1 MPLNRAR
8 ELARQSNFD
17 LVEVAPKAEPPV
29 CRLMDYGKY
38 KYEQAK
44 KEREI
49 KKGQRIS
56 LLRQVRLR
64 PKIGSHDLEAKRRS
78 VKKLLNDGD
87 KVMVS
92 VFFRG
97 REITHP
103 ELGWKLL
110 QDIAESLKDI
120 ATLDRQPTLDGKRM
134 TMILAPVSKAKVKEE
149 VGKT

>member
-1 MPLNRAR
+1 MPVSRAR

-49 KKGQRIS
+49 KKNQRIS

-78 VKKLLNDGD
+78 VRKLLDNGD

-97 REITHP
+97 REVTHP
-103 ELGWKLL
+103 ELGWRLL
-110 QDIAESLKDI
+110 QDVAESLKGI
-120 ATLDRQPTLDGKRM
+120 ATLDKQPTLDGKRM
-134 TMILAPVSKAKVKEE
+134 TMILAPIAKAKVKEE
-149 VGKT
+149 AGKT